1 MATDTPVLEAGP
13 DVPTEVAVTP
23 SHCNL
28 DLP

>member
-1 MATDTPVLEAGP
+1 MALGTPGVEAGP
-13 DVPTEVAVTP
+13 DKPTEVAVTP